1 MMVVN
6 NSIEGEIYEKLIK
19 QACLKNNMVMFA
31 FYKKDIKKLEKD
43 LLPFQKYILKKIDK
57 SNHNLIYQP
66 NMYIIF
72 YRLNADLQ
80 EYLLSNKSL
89 YKLDFPNYP
98 TDISFFKD
106 GVCWLNSIT
115 HEEICNI
122 CVESEEEFDYLRS
135 IGIELLEK
143 SFRQIN
149 EEEIITEII

>member
-1 MMVVN
+1 
-6 NSIEGEIYEKLIK
+6 
-19 QACLKNNMVMFA
+19 MVMFA

-57 SNHNLIYQP
+57 SNHNLIYRP

-89 YKLDFPNYP
+89 YKWDFPNYP